1 MPRLGRYL
9 IVLVAIFSLI
19 SIPRLSAATPQNRM
33 SDHDVE
39 QRMKNLLADTK
50 HFRNSFNTAI
60 GKSIMRKTSQAK
72 DAKQLVETFEGQMQD
87 MLDSF
92 RHSKKGDPYLQSG
105 IDTVPQ
111 IDKIINDAQINGVT
125 TQQWSKVRTELVDI
139 AQAFNVAVN
148 FR

>member
-19 SIPRLSAATPQNRM
+19 SIPRVSAATPQNRM

-92 RHSKKGDPYLQSG
+92 RHSKKADPYLQSG

>member
-1 MPRLGRYL
+1 MPKLGRYL
-9 IVLVAIFSLI
+9 IVFIALLSLA
-19 SIPRLSAATPQNRM
+19 SLSRVSAASAQNRM

-39 QRMKNLLADTK
+39 QRIKNLLADTK
-50 HFRNSFNTAI
+50 HFRKSFNTAV
-60 GKSIMRKTSQAK
+60 GKSIIRKTSQAK
-72 DAKQLVETFEGQMQD
+72 DARQLVETFEGQMQD

-92 RHSKKGDPYLQSG
+92 RHSKKADPNLQSG

-111 IDKIINDAQINGVT
+111 IDKVINDAQITGVT
-125 TQQWSKVRTELVDI
+125 TQQWSKVRTELVEI